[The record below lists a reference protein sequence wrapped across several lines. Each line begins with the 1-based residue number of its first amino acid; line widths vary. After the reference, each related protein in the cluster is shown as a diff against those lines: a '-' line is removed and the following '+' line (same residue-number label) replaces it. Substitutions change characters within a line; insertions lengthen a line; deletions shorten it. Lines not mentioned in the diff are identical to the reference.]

1 MDDSKQLVSE
11 AKIEG
16 YATVWSKIFG
26 PWTSDKMIIQEVS
39 RNLLLV
45 LICVMSTT
53 AILIAEV
60 QTCFWILL
68 CVLLT
73 LLNVCGFMSF
83 WGQPLDMISSISKYI
98 FYLIVILLLQY
109 FIIKDKNIC
118 KYNQRKLFDE
128 IKENM
133 LFNEKFYFYCNMSI
147 L

>member
-11 AKIEG
+11 AKIKG

-39 RNLLLV
+39 RNLLLA

-53 AILIAEV
+53 AVLIVEV

-73 LLNVCGFMSF
+73 LLNVCGFMAF
-83 WGQPLDMISSISKYI
+83 WGQPIDMISSISKYI
-98 FYLIVILLLQY
+98 FYL
-109 FIIKDKNIC
+109 K
-118 KYNQRKLFDE
+118 
-128 IKENM
+128 
-133 LFNEKFYFYCNMSI
+133 S
-147 L
+147 